1 MWFWFFDL
9 VDLWVIEIKTSV
21 ILCALGTSRS
31 SEQNRKHRSRSENMP
46 KISLLYSQH
55 NKIVWLSNIEDT
67 ICEKFTRC
75 AKFCGLF
82 FSDADWLG
90 RQTLITWKQ
99 WTGKVEKNSIETA
112 WRRELMTDGPKAASS
127 SNTKV
132 EVYSGIFTKPSNSV
146 NTQRYSPPL
155 RSTVVVLVYTKP
167 VNNQRQKMNFIWS
180 NLGWKGGYSRARPLS
195 FGNQWISWAWVTNQ
209 SVRKTL
215 HWYVLSTVGI
225 RDGGV
230 CLKR

>member
-155 RSTVVVLVYTKP
+155 RSTVVVLVVKPRLERWLLARASIVVWKP
-167 VNNQRQKMNFIWS
+167 VDI
-180 NLGWKGGYSRARPLS
+180 LS
-195 FGNQWISWAWVTNQ
+195 LSNQ
-209 SVRKTL
+209 SERAKDTSLVCTKYSWNPRWWSLSEALGTL
-215 HWYVLSTVGI
+215 W
-225 RDGGV
+225 RN
-230 CLKR
+230 

>member
-1 MWFWFFDL
+1 MWFGFFDL

-21 ILCALGTSRS
+21 ILCARGASRS
-31 SEQNRKHRSRSENMP
+31 REQNRKHRSRSENMP

-82 FSDADWLG
+82 FLG
-90 RQTLITWKQ
+90 RWLAGQANSDH
-99 WTGKVEKNSIETA
+99 VEAMGRESWKNSIETA
-112 WRRELMTDGPKAASS
+112 WSREVHGPKAASS

-132 EVYSGIFTKPSNSV
+132 EVYSGIFTKPPNSV

-155 RSTVVVLVYTKP
+155 RSTVIVLVYTKS

-180 NLGWKGGYSRARPLS
+180 NLGWKGDYSRARPLC
-195 FGNQWISWAWVTNQ
+195 FANQWISWAWVTNQ
-209 SVRKTL
+209 SVRKTVFCGMY
-215 HWYVLSTVGI
+215 WV
-225 RDGGV
+225 
-230 CLKR
+230 